1 MRYTTQRPRRGFSLV
16 EILVVLSIIAILASL
31 SMAAY
36 MRIRTLQNVRTSEDV
51 VSKVQLGLD
60 NQVKIIADN
69 VRLDKASPEYV
80 GLLPF
85 CDNDPDRT
93 TSLLLYCR
101 LRQAFPS
108 PSDIALPAPTPVIF
122 TVNAIPFRR
131 PVAFDRIAGASDP
144 DPNKISAAILFVAL
158 SARTQ
163 GGNTLAVDEGLAGAQ
178 LDLPVQSGGT
188 VRVFKDGFGNPV
200 PFVRFLESTELDTD
214 PRFTNLKS
222 GNKDP
227 FDVWGKLNGWT
238 NAANKGSAQTSVGVA
253 FNGRNKAITAFSYGQ
268 NKTPDPILGTLDDI
282 MGYRLRAVGQKG
294 ANP

>member
-1 MRYTTQRPRRGFSLV
+1 VRYTTQRPRRGFSLV
-16 EILVVLSIIAILASL
+16 EILVVLAIIAILASL

-36 MRIRTLQNVRTSEDV
+36 QRIRMLQNVRTSEDV

-69 VRLDKASPEYV
+69 VRRDKASPEYV

-101 LRQAFPS
+101 LKQNF
-108 PSDIALPAPTPVIF
+108 PTPAELSAASF
-122 TVNAIPFRR
+122 TVGGVTFTR
-131 PVAFDRIAGASDP
+131 PVAFGSIAGASDP
-144 DPNKISAAILFVAL
+144 DPNKVSAAILFVAL
-158 SARTQ
+158 SARAQ

-200 PFVRFLESTELDTD
+200 PFARFLESTELDTD

-227 FDVWGKLNGWT
+227 FDVWGKLSGWT

-253 FNGRNKAITAFSYGQ
+253 FDGRNKAITAFSYGQ

>member
-1 MRYTTQRPRRGFSLV
+1 VRYTTQRLRRGFSLV
-16 EILVVLSIIAILASL
+16 EILVVLAIIAILASL

-36 MRIRTLQNVRTSEDV
+36 QRIRMLQNVRTSEDV

-69 VRLDKASPEYV
+69 VRRDTTSPEYV
-80 GLLPF
+80 GLLPY

-93 TSLLLYCR
+93 TALLLYCR
-101 LRQAFPS
+101 LKQNFPTPTELSS
-108 PSDIALPAPTPVIF
+108 PSF
-122 TVNAIPFRR
+122 TLGGVNFPR
-131 PVAFDRIAGASDP
+131 PVAFASIAGASDP
-144 DPNKISAAILFVAL
+144 DLNKVSAAILFVAL
-158 SARTQ
+158 SSRTQ

-178 LDLPVQSGGT
+178 LDIPMAGVSGNT

-200 PFVRFLESTELDTD
+200 PFIRFLESTELDTD

-227 FDVWGKLNGWT
+227 FDVRGKLSGTWT
-238 NAANKGSAQTSVGVA
+238 NKAAAQTALAVA
-253 FNGRNKAITAFSYGQ
+253 FDNRNKAITAFSYGQ